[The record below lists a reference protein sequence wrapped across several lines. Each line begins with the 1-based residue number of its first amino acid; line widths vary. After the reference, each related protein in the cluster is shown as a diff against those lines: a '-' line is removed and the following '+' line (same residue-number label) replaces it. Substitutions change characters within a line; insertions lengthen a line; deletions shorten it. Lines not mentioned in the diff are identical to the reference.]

1 MSQVIVIEFVSLD
14 GVVEDPDGSGG
25 TPWGGWAFRYGPESV
40 AGDKFALGEVLD
52 SGAMLLG
59 RVTWELFSRIWPSRD
74 DEFSKKLNALPK
86 LVVSRSLERVE
97 EWSNS
102 ALLRGDL
109 VEEVAER
116 KKHQDIV
123 VAGSAGV
130 VDLLRAHDLID
141 EYRLLVFPAVLGQ
154 GRRLFERPGRPAGL
168 SLESAERVGQAVRL
182 VYRRE
187 PAQGDHR

>member
-1 MSQVIVIEFVSLD
+1 MNQVIVIEFVSLD
-14 GVVEDPDGSGG
+14 GVVEDPDGSDGR
-25 TPWGGWAFRYGPESV
+25 PWGGWAFRYGPESV

-59 RVTWELFSRIWPSRD
+59 RATWELFSRIWPSRD
-74 DEFSKKLNALPK
+74 DEFSRKMNALPK
-86 LVVSRSLERVE
+86 LVVSRSLESVE
-97 EWSNS
+97 KWSNS

-116 KKHQDIV
+116 KKRQTIV

-130 VDLLRAHDLID
+130 VDVLRAHDLID
-141 EYRLLVFPAVLGQ
+141 EYRLLVFPVVLGQ
-154 GRRLFERPGRPAGL
+154 GRRLFDRPGQPAGL

-187 PAQGDHR
+187 PAQGDHQ